1 MGESA
6 GGYLA
11 AMVGTTSGHKEFD
24 QGEYSNQSSDVQAV
38 VDLYG
43 LSDLTKVGAD
53 FSAVIQKAHQSP
65 AIPEAMLVNGTLVHV
80 CVSRQNQE
88 FTVWVS
94 DSDWTTVPGWI
105 VARTLLSTST
115 VHASVARR

>member
-1 MGESA
+1 MLLSCARRSHFSRKLFFPLIPPAFSIFRASSA
-6 GGYLA
+6 RP
-11 AMVGTTSGHKEFD
+11 D
-24 QGEYSNQSSDVQAV
+24 
-38 VDLYG
+38 
-43 LSDLTKVGAD
+43 
-53 FSAVIQKAHQSP
+53 AVIEMNALIK
-65 AIPEAMLVNGTLVHV
+65 TLVHV

>member
-1 MGESA
+1 M
-6 GGYLA
+6 L
-11 AMVGTTSGHKEFD
+11 
-24 QGEYSNQSSDVQAV
+24 
-38 VDLYG
+38 
-43 LSDLTKVGAD
+43 LSCARRSHFSRKLFFPLIPPAFFD
-53 FSAVIQKAHQSP
+53 FSVHLQRDQDAVIEMNALIK
-65 AIPEAMLVNGTLVHV
+65 TLVHV

>member
-1 MGESA
+1 MLLSCA
-6 GGYLA
+6 QR
-11 AMVGTTSGHKEFD
+11 D
-24 QGEYSNQSSDVQAV
+24 QD
-38 VDLYG
+38 
-43 LSDLTKVGAD
+43 
-53 FSAVIQKAHQSP
+53 AVIEMNALIK
-65 AIPEAMLVNGTLVHV
+65 TLVHV